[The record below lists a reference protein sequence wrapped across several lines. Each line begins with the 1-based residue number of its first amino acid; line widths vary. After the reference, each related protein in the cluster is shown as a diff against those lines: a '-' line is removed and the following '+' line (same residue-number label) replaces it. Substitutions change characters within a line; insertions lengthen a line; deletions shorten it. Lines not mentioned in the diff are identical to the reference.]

1 MSETKKFRIALMQVK
16 TVNDRPVYSFLTPLA
31 TDNERSMINQTF
43 GKVSVGDREKAK
55 QSGIRFTLLSRS
67 VM

>member
-1 MSETKKFRIALMQVK
+1 MSDSKKFRIALMQIK
-16 TVNDRPVYSFLTPLA
+16 TVNNRPVYSFLTPLA
-31 TDNERSMINQTF
+31 TDDERSMINQTY
-43 GKVSVGDREKAK
+43 GKMTVGDREKAK

>member
-1 MSETKKFRIALMQVK
+1 MYNGGTYERLEFLNNMVPAVLM
-16 TVNDRPVYSFLTPLA
+16 
-31 TDNERSMINQTF
+31 
-43 GKVSVGDREKAK
+43 GDREKAK